1 MFIASLM
8 GLIIATVTAWVSFNT
23 EEEVVQT
30 ALGLVSLL
38 SVLLALFFA
47 PWIIKILVVGI
58 ALLVERIKY
67 SSASKSF

>member
-8 GLIIATVTAWVSFNT
+8 SLTIATVTAWVSFNT

-38 SVLLALFFA
+38 SILLSLFFA

>member
-8 GLIIATVTAWVSFNT
+8 SLTIATLTAWVSFNT

-38 SVLLALFFA
+38 SILLSLFFA

>member
-8 GLIIATVTAWVSFNT
+8 SLGIATVTAWVSLNS

-38 SVLLALFFA
+38 SILLSLFFA

-67 SSASKSF
+67 SSANKSF

>member
-8 GLIIATVTAWVSFNT
+8 SLTIATVTAWVSFNT

-38 SVLLALFFA
+38 SILLSLFFA

-67 SSASKSF
+67 SSTGKSF